1 MRLNND
7 EVGVIQ
13 CFVCLHRMLY
23 VNLFLLMYV
32 TDDMLNL
39 FCVCVSRLVKFFSG
53 FSGKNLEFFCYREN
67 EK

>member
-1 MRLNND
+1 MMKLGLYS
-7 EVGVIQ
+7 VLFACTVW
-13 CFVCLHRMLY
+13 LY
-23 VNLFLLMYV
+23 VNLFLLMCV